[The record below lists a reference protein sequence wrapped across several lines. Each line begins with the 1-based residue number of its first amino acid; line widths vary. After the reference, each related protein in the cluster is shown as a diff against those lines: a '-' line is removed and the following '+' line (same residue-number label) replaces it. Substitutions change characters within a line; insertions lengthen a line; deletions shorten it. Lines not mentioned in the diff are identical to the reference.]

1 MGEPAGC
8 RAGPSRVAQL
18 PGDEALTYE
27 RSYLCRLAYV
37 HQNAVHHGLVPVAS
51 QYRWCSA
58 AWFERTATNA
68 QVSTLYGLKLDRV
81 HIPDDFDVA

>member
-1 MGEPAGC
+1 MNRRDTA
-8 RAGPSRVAQL
+8 
-18 PGDEALTYE
+18 PGRQVWHNYRETKLTYE

-37 HQNAVHHGLVPVAS
+37 HQNAVHHRLVPVAS

-68 QVSTLYGLKLDRV
+68 QVNTIYGLKLDRIHV
-81 HIPDDFDVA
+81 PDDFDVE